1 MTLYYLLHATNE
13 DYTNFDKLKP
23 GGTSDYELR
32 DQYPGVYFSL
42 ITSDNF
48 ETEVLFNKKYYLL
61 FSLELLKQKNF
72 HINIKDTNGI
82 ISEFNTF
89 FYWQLNEAIDK
100 INMDS
105 RTNKKTMNEV
115 VFHDSINMKHLCK
128 VIENTFETNLPKL
141 EMRNDTPI
149 DTSLLPCYCYYN
161 DSLYTG
167 INPPQKSSIEWINM
181 MNLVCDTDLSSD
193 EEYYK
198 KVKYL
203 YENREKQNFTP
214 FLISHGMKTP
224 IF

>member
-13 DYTNFDKLKP
+13 NYKNFDKLKP

-42 ITSDNF
+42 ITSENF

-82 ISEFNTF
+82 ISEFNTL

-105 RTNKKTMNEV
+105 KINKKTMNEV
-115 VFHDSINMKHLCK
+115 VFHDSIGMEHLCK
-128 VIENTFETNLPKL
+128 VIENTFDCNFKSNLPKMEL
-141 EMRNDTPI
+141 RNNARI
-149 DTSLLPCYCYYN
+149 DTSLMPCYCYYN
-161 DSLYTG
+161 DSFYTG
-167 INPPQKSSIEWINM
+167 INPPQKSSIEWINK
-181 MNLVCDTDLSSD
+181 MNQAFNIDLTH
-193 EEYYK
+193 ENKYYER
-198 KVKYL
+198 VKYL
-203 YENREKQNFTP
+203 YENREKQNFVYLFT
-214 FLISHGMKTP
+214 
-224 IF
+224 